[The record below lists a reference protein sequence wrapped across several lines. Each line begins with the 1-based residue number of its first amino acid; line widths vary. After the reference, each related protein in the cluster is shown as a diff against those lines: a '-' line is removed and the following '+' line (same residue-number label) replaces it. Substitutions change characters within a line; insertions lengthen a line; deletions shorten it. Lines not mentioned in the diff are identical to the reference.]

1 LNLPDNLVVSDHMNA
16 DNRSDKEKAPLFS
29 PPVKPVIIPE
39 SGHPIRLHNLD
50 KEALKVLFRLR
61 DAGFAGY
68 LVGGGVRDLYM
79 GKRPK
84 DFDISTDARPG
95 QLRKLFRNSR
105 TIGRRFR
112 LVQIYFRG
120 GKIIEVSTL
129 RSQSEYDL
137 EGSDKVLPSNNTFGT
152 LPEDALR
159 RDLTINSLFY
169 EIEYNTIIDY
179 VGGVQ
184 DLDQGIIRIVGD
196 PDRRITRDP
205 VRMMRA
211 VRHAARTGFTM
222 EPVTRKAII
231 ANREK
236 LSLCPPSRIRDELFK
251 DLRSGASASWARLA
265 IECRLFFTLFPGY
278 IELLTADSGSPAGE
292 LLMKLL
298 GVVDRL
304 YTLPRDESV
313 RVEMP
318 GYMHLTLLALPWI
331 EARFGLAGKRL
342 KGPAQYHFSREI
354 RAGIDEF
361 FGERFNLTRMARE
374 SMTTLLVNLPVFDQ
388 HARSRN
394 RPAWVRKKSYYRDC
408 LRFFQLYAEA
418 MGGPPVHGD
427 IFAVKVPAGDERFF
441 RFPEE
446 GGGTGNGSRSR
457 KGVRPAFSKKKRGI
471 FGLRSS

>member
-1 LNLPDNLVVSDHMNA
+1 MNA
-16 DNRSDKEKAPLFS
+16 VSRFDMEKRPPGS
-29 PPVKPVIIPE
+29 PQAKPVIIPE
-39 SGHPIRLHNLD
+39 SEHPIRLHNLD

-137 EGSDKVLPSNNTFGT
+137 DGSDKVLPSNNTFGS
-152 LPEDALR
+152 LPEDAFR

-179 VGGVQ
+179 VGGVR

-211 VRHAARTGFTM
+211 VRHAARTGFAI
-222 EPVTRKAII
+222 EPLTRKAII

-236 LSLCPPSRIRDELFK
+236 LILCPPSRIRDELLK
-251 DLRSGASASWARLA
+251 DLRSGASEAWAGIA
-265 IECRLFFTLFPGY
+265 IECGVLSSLFPCY
-278 IELLTADSGSPAGE
+278 AELLAADADDSVRE
-292 LLMKLL
+292 LLMALL
-298 GVVDRL
+298 RAVDRL
-304 YTLPRDESV
+304 QTLPQDGMRIDI
-313 RVEMP
+313 P
-318 GYMHLTLLALPWI
+318 DYMQLALLILPWV
-331 EARFGLAGKRL
+331 EARFGLLHKRL

-354 RAGIDEF
+354 RAGLDEV
-361 FGERFNLTRMARE
+361 FGERFNLTRMAKE
-374 SMTTLLVNLPVFDQ
+374 SIATLLTNLPVFVR
-388 HARSRN
+388 HAEKEN
-394 RPAWVRKKSYYRDC
+394 WPDWMRKKSYYRDC
-408 LRFFQLYAEA
+408 RRFFSIYAEA
-418 MGGPPVHGD
+418 QGGL
-427 IFAVKVPAGDERFF
+427 PAGEHLFTVKAPVVDDRFF
-441 RFPEE
+441 RFSGNE
-446 GGGTGNGSRSR
+446 GAGPFSKGR
-457 KGVRPAFSKKKRGI
+457 KGFRPAFSTKKRGI
-471 FGLRSS
+471 FGLRGR

>member
-1 LNLPDNLVVSDHMNA
+1 MNPSLSFLVTSDPMNA
-16 DNRSDKEKAPLFS
+16 HQSDKEKYQPLS
-29 PPVKPVIIPE
+29 PQVKPVIIPA
-39 SGHPIRLHNLD
+39 SDHPIRLHNLD

-205 VRMMRA
+205 ARMMRA
-211 VRHAARTGFTM
+211 VRHAARTGFAI
-222 EPVTRKAII
+222 EPLTKKAII

-236 LSLCPPSRIRDELFK
+236 LSLCPSSRIRDELFK
-251 DLRSGASASWARLA
+251 DLRSGASESWARIA
-265 IECRLFFTLFPGY
+265 IECGIFFTLFPCYG
-278 IELLTADSGSPAGE
+278 ELLTTEPGSPPGE
-292 LLMKLL
+292 LLMHLL
-298 GVVDRL
+298 RVVDRL
-304 YTLPRDESV
+304 YSLPLDESS
-313 RVEMP
+313 RIDIP
-318 GYMHLTLLALPWI
+318 DYMQLAMLILPWMD
-331 EARFGLAGKRL
+331 ARFDLLRKRL
-342 KGPAQYHFSREI
+342 KGPAQYHFSREV
-354 RAGIDEF
+354 RAGLDEV
-361 FGERFNLTRMARE
+361 FGERFNLTRMAKE
-374 SMTTLLVNLPVFDQ
+374 SITTLLVNLPIFDQ
-388 HARSRN
+388 HARKKSL
-394 RPAWVRKKSYYRDC
+394 PGWVRKKSYYRDC
-408 LRFFQLYAEA
+408 LRFFHLYAEA
-418 MGGPPVHGD
+418 VGAPPVRED
-427 IFAVKVPAGDERFF
+427 LFTVKSPVVDERFF
-441 RFPEE
+441 RFSDN
-446 GGGTGNGSRSR
+446 GGGKSIGPKGRR
-457 KGVRPAFSKKKRGI
+457 GVRPAFTNKKRGI
-471 FGLRSS
+471 FGLRGR

>member
-1 LNLPDNLVVSDHMNA
+1 MNDH
-16 DNRSDKEKAPLFS
+16 RSDTEKNMPLS
-29 PPVKPVIIPE
+29 RHVKPVIIPE
-39 SGHPIRLHNLD
+39 SDHPIRLHSLD

-79 GKRPK
+79 GKQPK

-120 GKIIEVSTL
+120 GKVIEVSTL

-152 LPEDALR
+152 LPEDAFR

-211 VRHAARTGFTM
+211 VRHAARTGFSI
-222 EPVTRKAII
+222 EPLTRKAII

-236 LSLCPPSRIRDELFK
+236 LSLCPPSRIRDELLK
-251 DLRSGASASWARLA
+251 DLRSGSSEAWARLA
-265 IECRLFFTLFPGY
+265 LECGLFLTLFPCY
-278 IELLTADSGSPAGE
+278 DELLAADPESPAGE
-292 LLMKLL
+292 LLMGLQR
-298 GVVDRL
+298 VVDRL
-304 YTLPRDESV
+304 CSVPLDESS
-313 RVEMP
+313 RIDIP
-318 GYMHLTLLALPWI
+318 DYMHLALLILPWMD
-331 EARFGLAGKRL
+331 ARFDILRKRL
-342 KGPAQYHFSREI
+342 KGPALYHFSREV
-354 RAGIDEF
+354 RAALDEV
-361 FGERFNLTRMARE
+361 FGERLNLTRMAKE
-374 SMTTLLVNLPVFDQ
+374 SMTILLVNLPVFAQ
-388 HARSRN
+388 YARRRN
-394 RPAWVRKKSYYRDC
+394 TPAWVRKKSYYRDC
-408 LRFFQLYAEA
+408 LRFFHLYAEA
-418 MGGPPVHGD
+418 AGGSPAREDLFSVKKPV
-427 IFAVKVPAGDERFF
+427 VDEGFF
-441 RFPEE
+441 RFSDN
-446 GGGTGNGSRSR
+446 GGRTGIGPKSRR
-457 KGVRPAFSKKKRGI
+457 GVRPALTKKKRGI
-471 FGLRSS
+471 FGLRGR